1 MRKVFTLFCVLM
13 AAFFSIGVANAQ
25 SALTSFEV
33 STKPTG
39 NTFDANTHWYVMKLK
54 GMFITVENVDGE
66 GNIKLTADNTL
77 TSTDITSGA
86 DKWCIVGSAEE
97 GYQLYNKKAG
107 VTKVLGLENATSTV
121 QGNDSEYGKSRAQM
135 YAATTT
141 SSAADGEV
149 GTKFVIQTKDGQAA
163 TNFFIGLKDANV
175 TNRYFNSRGD
185 YLAYWQNDGSYGNE
199 GSVVNFYDAD
209 TYWTNYWDLAS
220 YKALAATVSNLQG
233 TTPFT
238 TYPAEA
244 VSAFKTAIQNAESKK
259 ESALSHVQAIA
270 LKSTLKSTLNA
281 AKWTL
286 RKSINGPAAG
296 CIYKMKSIYN
306 NQYIHARYT
315 FAADNDIPLFATDND
330 RTVGWIFERNTT
342 NGTYKIKSADTG
354 MYIGGTTEFKSVVNS
369 SEATDFVIAAAT
381 DGGTSTVV
389 IGSGDDLS
397 AFRWFHSNDAV
408 HVIAWD
414 ALVSEASRWEFTEVS
429 VSDYANLNDL
439 RLASVLSVPGVD
451 ANSETISSALTAYNE
466 SVHKTAE
473 KWNNLANAVNQILN
487 SKYYRIKNLRNNKQQ
502 NNLGEDYTILATD
515 GNLKPKMHQPTQ
527 SKYLVSTIWKFKVG
541 NGGLLLSNV
550 NNPNQYVAALTNAPD
565 EEGHTANNFTASDN
579 AELFV
584 LSKADNVDYYVIRDV
599 KGNLLNGED
608 SGNFPINYWNGGLN
622 QKSTQ
627 WQINE
632 ATSLEVA
639 LNTANN
645 RSYASVYLPFSISSV
660 NDGVKVFVANEP
672 GTNEVTF
679 TETTHGVKA
688 NNGFLLISDNA
699 ALTATVNIGESNTDS
714 RMLGTLTNL
723 NLTNVDKSTYRVFG
737 RNSSNVVGFFT
748 PSDNLDKVMANRGF
762 FTVSNGG
769 ALRLNF
775 EDSVVSGID
784 AIEANQALHNAP
796 IFDLSG
802 RRVMNTVKGGLYIQN
817 GRKFIVK

>member
-33 STKPTG
+33 STKPTDG
-39 NTFDANTHWYVMKLK
+39 AFDDANTHWYVMKLK

-77 TSTDITSGA
+77 TSTNIKSGA
-86 DKWCIVGSAEE
+86 DQWCIVGSDSE
-97 GYQLYNKKAG
+97 GYQLYNKYAG
-107 VTKVLGLENATSTV
+107 TTKVLGLKNATSTDN
-121 QGNDSEYGKSRAQM
+121 GNYTEYGKSRAQM
-135 YAATTT
+135 YDAATTT
-141 SSAADGEV
+141 SSAADGKV
-149 GTKFVIQTKDGQAA
+149 GTKFVIQTKSGKPA
-163 TNFFIGLKDANV
+163 TSFFIGLKDANV

-185 YLAYWQNDGSYGNE
+185 YLAYWQNDGSYGND
-199 GSVVNFYDAD
+199 GSVVTFYDAE
-209 TYWTNYWDLAS
+209 TYWTTYWDLENLDLDS
-220 YKALAATVSNLQG
+220 YKALATTVSNLQG

-244 VSAFKTAIQNAESKK
+244 VSAFKTVVDNAEGN
-259 ESALSHVQAIA
+259 LSHVQAIA
-270 LKSTLKSTLNA
+270 LKSTLNA

-286 RKSINGPAAG
+286 RKSINGPVAG
-296 CIYKMKSIYN
+296 SIYKMKGTYSN
-306 NQYIHARYT
+306 KFIHAPYS
-315 FAADNDIPLFATDND
+315 FAAGNDFPLSATDND
-330 RTVGWIFERNTT
+330 RTVGWIFEPNTT

-354 MYIGGTTEFKSVVNS
+354 MYIGGTTNFKSVANS
-369 SEATDFVIAAAT
+369 SAATDFFIAAET
-381 DGGTSTVV
+381 DGGISTVV
-389 IGSGDDLS
+389 VGTGDDLN
-397 AFRWFHSNDAV
+397 AHRWFHSNDNNNL
-408 HVIAWD
+408 IAWAAD
-414 ALVSEASRWEFTEVS
+414 AGASKWEFTEVS
-429 VSDYANLNDL
+429 ASDYANLNDL
-439 RLASVLSVPGVD
+439 RLASVLSVLGVD
-451 ANSETISSALTAYNE
+451 ANNETISSALTAYNE

-487 SKYYRIKNLRNNKQQ
+487 SKYYRIKNLRDNKQD
-502 NNLGEDYTILATD
+502 GKIYKILATD
-515 GNLKPKMHQPTQ
+515 GNLKPKMYTTDESQ
-527 SKYLVSTIWKFKVG
+527 YLVSTIWKFKVG

-550 NNPNQYVAALTNAPD
+550 NNPNQYVAALTNASVAAQ
-565 EEGHTANNFTASDN
+565 GGTANDFTASDN

-608 SGNFPINYWNGGLN
+608 SGNFPINYWNGGLG

-632 ATSLEVA
+632 VASLEVD
-639 LNTANN
+639 LNNAGNGK
-645 RSYASVYLPFSISSV
+645 SYASVYLPFSISSV
-660 NDGVKVFVANEP
+660 NDGAKAYVAKEP
-672 GTNEVTF
+672 ETNEVTF
-679 TETTHGVKA
+679 TETTNGVMA
-688 NNGFLLISDNA
+688 NKGFLLISDNA
-699 ALTATVNIGESNTDS
+699 AATATVNIGESNTDS
-714 RMLGTLTNL
+714 RMLGTLTDLDLRNE
-723 NLTNVDKSTYRVFG
+723 DKSTYRVFG

-748 PSDNLDKVMANRGF
+748 PSENLSKVKANRGF
-762 FTVSNGG
+762 FKVATGG

-784 AIEANQALHNAP
+784 AIDANQALHNAP